1 MPINTKSRRSGA
13 LKFGRPF
20 MAGTKPPTGNIS
32 RFERTALLGC
42 YTVILDESVLVLS
55 FSLVVN
61 RLHQETLNV

>member
-1 MPINTKSRRSGA
+1 
-13 LKFGRPF
+13 